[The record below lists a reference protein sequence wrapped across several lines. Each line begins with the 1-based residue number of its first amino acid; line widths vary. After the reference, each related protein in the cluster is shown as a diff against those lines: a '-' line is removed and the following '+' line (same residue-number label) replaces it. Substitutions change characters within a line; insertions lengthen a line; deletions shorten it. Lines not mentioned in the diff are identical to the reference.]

1 LKTPEKVPV
10 RQLIFNDETAKPLDV
25 IGRLVGTIPSAM
37 VVASAEMNGYF
48 SLQMLAAHASPEGCN
63 PWKRAGGI
71 FDAFR
76 LGQNKGIQPLLCHQP
91 LRPAPVKES
100 GSQSAYFVVRL

>member
-10 RQLIFNDETAKPLDV
+10 RQLIFNDETAKPLDM

-37 VVASAEMNGYF
+37 AVASAEMNGYS
-48 SLQMLAAHASPEGCN
+48 SLQMLAPSPEGCN

-91 LRPAPVKES
+91 LRPAPVKGS
-100 GSQSAYFVVRL
+100 GSQSAYFVVKL